1 MSSGGPSGRP
11 RDSPRPSGR
20 RPGAP
25 PGQRGR
31 ARGGGRAGAAGGPGE
46 GLAGLTD
53 RELPAIAGSLPLES
67 RRAAGAREVLVGRY
81 GHLVRSCA
89 RRYSGSPEPA
99 EDLMQVGYA
108 GLKKDCDGPRAQR

>member
-1 MSSGGPSGRP
+1 MDVIGRAVGQAP
-11 RDSPRPSGR
+11 GQPAAIRPA
-20 RPGAP
+20 PWGAP
-25 PGQRGR
+25 
-31 ARGGGRAGAAGGPGE
+31 AGAAGGPGE

-53 RELPAIAGSLPLES
+53 RELLAIAGSLPLES